1 MNQTSARR
9 PRSARIVRRIVGVIA
24 VGAMA
29 VGVAACGPSHSS
41 PAKTKSQSNQQPA
54 GY

>member
-1 MNQTSARR
+1 MNRTAAGR
-9 PRSARIVRRIVGVIA
+9 PRSARMVRRIAGMIA
-24 VGAMA
+24 VTAMA
-29 VGVAACGPSHSS
+29 VGVAACGPSHPS